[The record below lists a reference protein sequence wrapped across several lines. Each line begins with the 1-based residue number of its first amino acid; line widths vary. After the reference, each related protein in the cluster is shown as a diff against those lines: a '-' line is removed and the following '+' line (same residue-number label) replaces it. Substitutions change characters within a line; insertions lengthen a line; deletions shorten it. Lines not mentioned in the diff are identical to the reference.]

1 MKDLLFFIYFILI
14 FLAAY
19 SVTSYALITTKYQVS
34 WENSKNE
41 SSSREFKV
49 LNNGTALWNW
59 QILKEMINWGLW
71 KIYGQVDLDTSYYT
85 DNEIKV
91 TGKNEYR

>member
-19 SVTSYALITTKYQVS
+19 SVTSYALLITKYQVS

-41 SSSREFKV
+41 LSSREFKA

-59 QILKEMINWGLW
+59 QILRDIINWGIW
-71 KIYGQVDLDTSYYT
+71 KIYGQVDLDTSYYI

-91 TGKNEYR
+91 TGKDKHG